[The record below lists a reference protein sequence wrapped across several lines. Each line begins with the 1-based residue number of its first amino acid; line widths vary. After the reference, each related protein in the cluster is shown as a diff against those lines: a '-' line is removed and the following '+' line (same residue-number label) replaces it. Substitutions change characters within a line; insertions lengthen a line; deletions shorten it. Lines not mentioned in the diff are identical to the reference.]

1 VTDLNA
7 VHIGRVTG
15 SLRAIDDRRG
25 AVRMEDVFDTD
36 AADLW
41 DALTDPQRLA
51 RWIADVEG
59 DLRVGGVAQARFT
72 SGWEG
77 PGRIEACEPPHH
89 LVARMSPGTADETVI
104 EATITPEGS
113 ASRLV
118 VEERGIPL
126 TELAGHGAGWH
137 AHIED
142 LRSHL
147 EHNQSSQWATR
158 WAELTPEYQ
167 DLAIAPYS
175 HGHTTSS

>member
-1 VTDLNA
+1 VTDSNA

-41 DALTDPQRLA
+41 DALTDPRRLA
-51 RWIADVEG
+51 RWIAEVEG
-59 DLRVGGVAQARFT
+59 DLRVGGVVQARFT

-77 PGRIEACEPPHH
+77 PGRIEACDPPH
-89 LVARMSPGTADETVI
+89 LLIARMDPGTPDETVI
-104 EATITPEGS
+104 EATITPEG
-113 ASRLV
+113 ASCRLV
-118 VEERGIPL
+118 LEERGIPL
-126 TELAGHGAGWH
+126 SELAGHGAGWH

-142 LRSHL
+142 LGSHL
-147 EHNQSSQWATR
+147 EFDRPSQWATR

-167 DLAIAPYS
+167 GLAMRLVAP
-175 HGHTTSS
+175 GV

>member
-1 VTDLNA
+1 VTGLKA

-15 SLRAIDDRRG
+15 SLRAIDDHRG

-41 DALTDPQRLA
+41 NALTDPQRLS

-59 DLRVGGVAQARFT
+59 DLRVGGVVQTRFT

-77 PGRIEACEPPHH
+77 PGRIETCDPPHH
-89 LVARMSPGTADETVI
+89 LVATMGPGSPDETVI
-104 EATITPEGS
+104 EATITPQGS

-118 VEERGIPL
+118 LEERGIPL
-126 TELAGHGAGWH
+126 AELAGHGAGWH

-142 LRSHL
+142 LGSHL
-147 EHNQSSQWATR
+147 ESNQSSQWATR

-167 DLAIAPYS
+167 DLVIGPVGAQA
-175 HGHTTSS
+175 

>member
-1 VTDLNA
+1 VNDSNA
-7 VHIGRVTG
+7 LHIGRVTG

-41 DALTDPQRLA
+41 DALTDPHRLA
-51 RWIADVEG
+51 RWIAEVEG
-59 DLRVGGVAQARFT
+59 DRRVGRVFQARFT

-77 PGRIEACEPPHH
+77 PGRIEACDPPHH
-89 LVARMSPGTADETVI
+89 LLARMDPGTPDETVI

-113 ASRLV
+113 SSRLV
-118 VEERGIPL
+118 LEERGIPL
-126 TELAGHGAGWH
+126 SELAGHGAGWH

-142 LRSHL
+142 LGSHL
-147 EHNQSSQWATR
+147 ESDQPSQWATR

-167 DLAIAPYS
+167 ALATRLVAVGARRP
-175 HGHTTSS
+175 